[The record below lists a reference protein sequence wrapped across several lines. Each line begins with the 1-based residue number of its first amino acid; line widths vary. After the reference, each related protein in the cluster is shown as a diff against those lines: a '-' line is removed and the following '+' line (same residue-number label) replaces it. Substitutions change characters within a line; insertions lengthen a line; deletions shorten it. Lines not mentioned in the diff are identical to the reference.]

1 MATEK
6 LNKKQKKLRSRK
18 DEQQRRKG
26 LDPEKVVEEKTK
38 AAADKKAH
46 KEAKENKKQQQQQ
59 KAKRNILFIGN
70 LGYNT
75 SEETLK
81 EHFKSCAPTFRLRK
95 GFAFAEFEGPDATKR
110 LNVALRLHHTIL
122 EGRKINVELT
132 AGGGG
137 NSKARHQKLRE
148 RNDKLNDERETRIK
162 KEQEESIKKAD
173 KESNKSKDGNKSL
186 KSKDEGPAIHPS
198 RLKMM
203 G

>member
-6 LNKKQKKLRSRK
+6 LNKKQKKLKSRK

-26 LDPEKVVEEKTK
+26 LEPEKIVEEKVK
-38 AAADKKAH
+38 AAADKKAQ
-46 KEAKENKKQQQQQ
+46 KQAKQEKQQ
-59 KAKRNILFIGN
+59 KSKRNILFIGN

-81 EHFKSCAPTFRLRK
+81 EHFKSCTPTFRMRK
-95 GFAFAEFEGPDATKR
+95 GFAFAEFDGVDATKR

-148 RNDKLNDERETRIK
+148 RNDKLNEERETRIK
-162 KEQEESIKKAD
+162 KEQQESIEKA
-173 KESNKSKDGNKSL
+173 KRESAKSKDGNKPA
-186 KSKDEGPAIHPS
+186 KSKTEEGPAIHPS